1 MTKLLVLKMSSMF
14 VLQARIIN
22 GGEIRD
28 IQNDT
33 NEILSPARCSEGM
46 QEVLGFSFNILLSI
60 KCVSSFSQQ

>member
-1 MTKLLVLKMSSMF
+1 MTKLLVLKMNSMF

-33 NEILSPARCSEGM
+33 NKIVSPARCSKGM
-46 QEVLGFSFNILLSI
+46 QEVVQYILLSI